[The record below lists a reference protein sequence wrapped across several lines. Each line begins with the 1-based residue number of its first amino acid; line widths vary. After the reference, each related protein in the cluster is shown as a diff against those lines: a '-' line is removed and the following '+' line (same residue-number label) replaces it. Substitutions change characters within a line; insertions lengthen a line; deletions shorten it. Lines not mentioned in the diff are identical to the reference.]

1 MAWQTSPAD
10 GPGLNAV
17 RPGARATSPA
27 DFVLTLWRRALTRE
41 WRRFALAASLVAIV
55 CLAFLVWQLFRFG
68 GDKATIA
75 VDDIGEAVAAG
86 IAAVSL
92 FWAAS
97 RASGRTLAAW
107 ALLAAGATSWTIG
120 EAIWTWYEV
129 FQGQA
134 VPFPSLADVG
144 FLLEIPLAI
153 AGVLAFTSAP
163 TRMATRGE
171 AVLAGTIVALSLLF
185 IGLALG
191 LRTVY
196 EQSQQSQLA
205 TMIGLAYPIGDIVTI
220 TVLVIALR
228 RATRDQLGRIL
239 LLISGLTAIAVADS
253 TFTYL
258 TANGSYGAIGSIL
271 DIGWVIGFLLIALAP
286 LWPAPPLERQIEE
299 GPIQLWQLALPWV
312 ATLGAAVA
320 ALRIAASNQSLD
332 QLMTAL
338 AGGVGVLF
346 VFNQILTHR
355 DSLDLLHKGHVAETQ
370 LRVRTALLNQ
380 VIVQAPLGIA
390 RVGIDMK
397 VIDAN
402 PRLGVL
408 LHTKPTEM
416 IGHSVAN
423 FLSPDEMERVVRTFR
438 PLWSGAV
445 DMIESDSQALRA
457 DGSNIWLH
465 WSATSIKT
473 PIGRTEFFLAM
484 FEDAT
489 AQHTAQEAAMANLA
503 GLERLSQLKSEF
515 VSLVSHEFRTA
526 LVGIQGFSEMI
537 RDQELSA
544 EEAKAFAGDINND
557 AQRLNR
563 MITEMLDLDRIEAG
577 RMTLNIAPVDL
588 NSILAEA
595 AERARASSPKH
606 TVVNRFDA
614 AMPAVRGDS
623 DRLFQVVSNLLSN
636 AVKYS
641 PGGGE
646 VLVSSQVQDGMAR
659 VDVRDHGLG
668 IPPEFVKKLFGRYE
682 RYEDKSKAKII
693 GTGLGLAITR
703 QIVEMHGGKIWVDST
718 VGAGSEFHFT
728 VPVAAPVA
736 APVPA
741 AVPAP
746 G

>member
-1 MAWQTSPAD
+1 VAWQTSPAD

-17 RPGARATSPA
+17 RAGARASSPA
-27 DFVLTLWRRALTRE
+27 DLVATLWRRALTPE
-41 WRRFALAASLVAIV
+41 WRRFALAASLVAV
-55 CLAFLVWQLFRFG
+55 ACVAFLVWQLFRFG
-68 GDKATIA
+68 GDNATIA
-75 VDDIGEAVAAG
+75 LDDLGEGVAAG

-92 FWAAS
+92 AWAAI
-97 RASGRTLAAW
+97 RASGRTRLAW
-107 ALLAAGATSWTIG
+107 GFLAAGAASWAIG
-120 EAIWTWYEV
+120 EAIWSWYEV
-129 FQGQA
+129 FQGMA
-134 VPFPSLADVG
+134 VPFPSAADAG

-196 EQSQQSQLA
+196 ESSQQSQQA
-205 TMIGLAYPIGDIVTI
+205 TMIGLAYPVGDIVTI
-220 TVLVIALR
+220 TVLVVALR
-228 RATRDQLGRIL
+228 RATRAQLGRIL
-239 LLISGLTAIAVADS
+239 LLIGGLAAIAVADS
-253 TFTYL
+253 AFTYL
-258 TANGSYGAIGSIL
+258 TANGSYGKIGSIL

-286 LWPAPPLERQIEE
+286 LWPAPPLERETVE
-299 GPIQLWQLALPWV
+299 GPIQLWQLAVPWV

-320 ALRIAASNQSLD
+320 ALRFAMANQGLD
-332 QLMTAL
+332 QLMTAV
-338 AGGVGVLF
+338 AGGVGVLL

-355 DSLDLLHKGHVAETQ
+355 DSLDLLQTAHRAEAQ
-370 LRVRTALLNQ
+370 LGARTALLNK

-390 RVGIDMK
+390 RVGVDMK
-397 VIDAN
+397 VVDAN
-402 PRLGVL
+402 PRLGML
-408 LHTKPTEM
+408 LRTKPAEM

-438 PLWSGAV
+438 PLWDGAV
-445 DMIESDSQALRA
+445 DTIESDSQALCA
-457 DGSNIWLH
+457 DGSNVWLH

-473 PIGRTEFFLAM
+473 PAGRTEFFLAM

-577 RMTLNIAPVDL
+577 RMTLDIAPVDL
-588 NSILAEA
+588 NTILAEA

-606 TVVNRFDA
+606 TIATRFDGA
-614 AMPAVRGDS
+614 LPAVRGDA

-646 VLVSSQVQDGMAR
+646 VLVSSHVQDGMAR
-659 VDVRDHGLG
+659 VDVQDHGLG

-682 RYEDKSKAKII
+682 RFEDKSKAKII

-718 VGAGSEFHFT
+718 LGSGSEFHFT
-728 VPVAAPVA
+728 VPVAAA
-736 APVPA
+736 VPA
-741 AVPAP
+741 A